1 MQAELPERNYMQSSI
16 RRNGTEM
23 EQKKKFI
30 INTIFY
36 TIIGV
41 IVVCFCRYILP
52 ALMPF
57 MIAFLVAALVQIPI
71 KKFKI
76 NSVGKRKAFAIFL
89 CGCFYMAF
97 FFLVAAFG
105 IKLMEGIEQF
115 VISIPTIYDENIVP
129 LLDEVSGRL
138 EAATASM
145 DHSLSQKIEDVF
157 LEISQNLGK
166 YASDLSVNMVRWISG
181 GAKGIPGFL
190 VKLVITIVS
199 TFFIAVDFEKVTNFF
214 QRLVPP
220 DKEDMAG
227 KGVDYIKNIVF
238 VYIKSYSLLFFLT
251 FLELSA
257 GFLILRI
264 PYGIGIALLI
274 AVFDILPIL
283 GTGGILLPWAVVL
296 FVMGNKPLAA
306 GILIL
311 YVIITVIRNIVE
323 PKIVGKQIGLHPLV
337 TLMAM
342 FLGLKTFGIIGMIV
356 LPVSLAVLINLE
368 KNGIIYIFN
377 KK

>member
-1 MQAELPERNYMQSSI
+1 MER
-16 RRNGTEM
+16 
-23 EQKKKFI
+23 KKKFI
-30 INTIFY
+30 VNTIFY
-36 TIIGV
+36 AIIGA
-41 IVVCFCRYILP
+41 IAMCFCRYILP

-57 MIAFLVAALVQIPI
+57 MVAFLVAALVQIPI
-71 KKFKI
+71 RKFKI
-76 NSVGKRKAFAIFL
+76 NFNKKRKAFAIFF
-89 CGCFYMAF
+89 CGCFYVAF

-105 IKLMEGIEQF
+105 VKLLEGMEQF
-115 VISIPTIYDENIVP
+115 VASIPTIYDENIVP

-138 EAATASM
+138 EEATATM

-199 TFFIAVDFEKVTNFF
+199 TFFIAVDFEKVTSFF
-214 QRLVPP
+214 QRLIPP
-220 DKEDMAG
+220 DKEDIAR
-227 KGVDYIKNIVF
+227 KGIDYIKNIVF

-264 PYGIGIALLI
+264 PYGIWIALLI
-274 AVFDILPIL
+274 AVFDILPVL
-283 GTGGILLPWAVVL
+283 GTGGILLPWAAML
-296 FVMGNKPLAA
+296 FVMGNKPLAV

-311 YVIITVIRNIVE
+311 YVIITVVRNIVE
-323 PKIVGKQIGLHPLV
+323 PKIVGKQIGLNPLV
-337 TLMAM
+337 TLLAM

-356 LPVSLAVLINLE
+356 FPASLAVIINLE
-368 KNGIIYIFN
+368 KNGIIHIFN
-377 KK
+377 KKQKN